1 MAQITVTLQDDLYM
15 EMIERLPKGMKSKFV
30 NQAIY
35 DALSVLRDDKG
46 VIYFGAAV
54 LYARKGYDAA
64 TEYCWEERKRLKE
77 LEDNE

>member
-1 MAQITVTLQDDLYM
+1 MAQITVTVDDDLFM

-35 DALSVLRDDKG
+35 DALSVLRDDNG

-64 TEYCWEERKRLKE
+64 TEYCYEERKRLRE
-77 LEDNE
+77 LEE